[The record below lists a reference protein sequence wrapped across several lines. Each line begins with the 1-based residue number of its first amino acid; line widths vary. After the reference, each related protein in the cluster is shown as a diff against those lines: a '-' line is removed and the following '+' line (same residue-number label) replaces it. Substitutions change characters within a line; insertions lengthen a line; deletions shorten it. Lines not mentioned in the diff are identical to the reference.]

1 MNFQAMRSDGYSDT
15 DIVES
20 LRQSELFKDTAD
32 FDGLRKKGFDDTK
45 IIDFL
50 DATPSFHEAVN
61 TRRSKQTSETPP
73 APTPPQNNEGDVEAL
88 GDTSVPS
95 SVPPAQEVPVQDDSF
110 LGLIKNGGKKILEGL
125 GFVADIVTG
134 DMGDAMMSAGQKVL
148 KEKAKDMPEEKRA
161 SWNQGIDDLGT
172 LNRNLNDPIDGLM
185 SENTH
190 YTSPAGTTKE
200 QAVQIA
206 KLYNPAEKSMTQG
219 IKDWLFSED
228 NPNGITEEQ
237 VQERI
242 QNVAQILNK
251 PIDDIMIDTNPKSE
265 TYGVPYVKGAN
276 GEFLSTKSESVWEN
290 ISTEMEADF
299 PTILAQ
305 IGADKAGWDA
315 GGVVGDKLSKFIPN
329 KFLAAATRL
338 GGRVVGSATS
348 STLATPAGTV
358 VQKAQNAFETGVH
371 EDADAYVS
379 EAWRD
384 MKDNFVATVAGSVAL
399 EGIVAGAK
407 GAKVAYTATKDYLT
421 GDTRSYNMMLK
432 DFGVDEQYAKDAIGE
447 LNEML
452 KTPIE
457 DSKQARMYAMAM
469 KHAKGLD
476 VLRASL
482 FRNPEAYQRV
492 ESEILDRT
500 TQLKELLK
508 NKTLDEGE
516 LDSFLKEA
524 SDDASRQYKAMRD
537 ILRVELANTPVTFNS
552 KQVAKTIE
560 ELLVP
565 KVIDEDA
572 KKAIKNIVKLIK
584 TAPYL
589 TSNVD
594 GLIELRHLINRRMNR
609 SNVSEHFT
617 TSDWGI
623 IKGMLES
630 IDQTIHKTI
639 DSAVSPED
647 AKALKEIFESAKA
660 DYSKQKKA
668 EASTFFESITK
679 DLDSTTDKVKAV
691 IRGYKSDSDAAKF
704 VLSRLTSEQRERLEL
719 TAIHETILK
728 NITGADGGVE
738 AVRHKNVL
746 ADLET
751 MGKHMTSETAK
762 EALAMIKKVNTLF
775 AKDSSLLV
783 HVTEKEQ
790 NSLAMS
796 LSGKLEFGL
805 WQRMFEFVQRHT
817 PTNKAARLQI
827 YNRLGKYMETSHSIK
842 QLALKMYNDPLSSA
856 KDKLF
861 WGKYIR
867 YYNDGDNEGMAQL
880 MQNPPE
886 PPKGGGS
893 GLMDETEIDN
903 LSQSGK
909 TPTAEEL
916 KAKLDDEAK
925 AFKPDDTNPPDDNGG
940 GGGSPKPKE
949 GADNGVQ
956 GQKEALGRQSVEEIE
971 ASTGKT
977 LDQLGDED
985 GFYTHYSQHEFDTL
999 SSRGA
1004 KDAGNLGQTK
1014 GKETNEKHTIN
1025 VTFGYK
1031 KGARVENEYGIGL
1044 AGQHEYKIDLRGREF
1059 FDNDKKNYF
1068 FKKVQE
1074 LKDEFPQLSEKE
1086 LYIKAKEA
1094 LGYDDATV
1102 DKIVAFQDRYDAMRK
1117 ANPNQTTKDT
1127 QNSVLKEMKLDG
1139 IKNKNHLEILEDAP
1153 VYKVRTLEHDID
1165 YAGMARPRSMDG
1177 LPPVS
1182 GEGISYANRLY
1193 GTIETT
1199 PSKSNPSNIDPFNE
1213 VLDTLSPQQR
1223 IDFEKKHL
1231 PLVQQLA
1238 EDLGLSVEAEVS
1250 HGAFAGQTNPNIIV
1264 HFKEFY
1270 AKSRFADKQFKFK
1283 DEYGNLSVQ
1292 AKEQIEAFL
1301 VAFGKA
1307 TNQDGVG
1314 WYAPIYRGDQTG
1326 KHGYVEITEPLTLDQ
1341 WKTLYANLQG
1351 EWGEIVPVMHKGRID
1366 FMNWPELEGK
1376 QFETIVMD
1384 AIDSLES
1391 GVISKKIVKFNNDGT
1406 LIERTEYERWMG
1418 SSGSESGRQNLP
1430 TGDSRIWSDATQRFE
1445 QGVQDLRRGLQ
1456 ERPKLDGGQKTVQD
1470 PIGGDGGKHGAT
1482 QPDISTHQKTGE
1494 QLERNPKV
1502 LLEEV
1507 YHPDNEAMGKTIFI
1521 SNTAPT
1527 KTFVAGEKIEDT
1539 IIDGLEFFWNKTD
1552 KSINEISTGLR
1563 FTVDATTKNE
1573 AIKEA
1578 KKMLLAKKDLASGIK
1593 NTVAK
1598 KQGEL
1603 DNLRFEAN
1611 FKDGSSYVDGFE
1623 VPIDVALA
1631 GTAKHSST
1639 KEAQLQLFDA
1649 SENLYKLISTTN
1661 NPQYTKDLKQ
1671 FRELRK
1677 AVEED
1682 PRYAKNSEL
1691 NTARLK
1697 LINATERNNKTYF
1710 TNGKEEKQASMDAL
1724 QEAKDAY
1731 RSVEKSVLDGMGGK
1745 DVEAYQAMKAKL
1757 ENIASYAD
1765 ASLIDKMH
1773 KAQAKVK
1780 KLEEQVIKAGQQTAS
1795 DLKDAPASTFKGGY
1809 VRPEVLSFM
1818 TKTLT
1823 GATGGSL
1830 SEYDYN
1836 GDGKIDFKD
1845 RAIGAALGVVG
1856 FHALTSQP
1864 AFSAYKALA
1873 EHGIKQLEQRAEQ
1886 GDIIAQMA
1894 LGTRYIYASEKGV
1907 GDVAPFVSKAGEII
1921 EAMPKKMD
1929 TESFFK
1935 FLRNN
1940 GVKEDEINFSGLQ
1953 DLVEKKSVT
1962 KEEVK
1967 AAFDSPKLERKVLG
1981 GKQLL
1986 PLSEAK
1992 RAEMKKDIDE
2002 LWTTINNDVYQRMKD
2017 EDIIGKLKERFAAHG
2032 KELDEHDIEHFSGMT
2047 YDNFL
2052 EQHPKYDEYLD
2063 KSTQYHASQYRG
2075 REFGEP
2081 KFEKYSSNIPDSD
2094 NYREVLATL
2103 DGKGTFKSAHWEEP
2117 NVLYHIRLQDARRY
2131 EGGRVARD
2139 AMWKKVDE
2147 ARQALEEKYGA
2158 IDMKWDRTDPL
2169 YKAYR
2174 DAVDAAPTLK
2184 DREKM
2189 LVVEEIQSDW
2199 HQAGRKEG
2207 YRTKEISEA
2216 QIKSKLDELW
2226 KEARKYTDEGKDAPE
2241 DLRNNIIDLNDMLT
2255 NRSEGKGKV
2264 PQAPYAKTWHEKAM
2278 KDVIKEA
2285 IENDYDRVAWVMGKE
2300 QADRYSLA
2308 KQLDA
2313 LEAVKDSNG
2322 WYEVYA
2328 GKGTRQV
2335 FHKMHVKPEELPDLV
2350 GKEMAEKI
2358 IKDGGGVYEGL
2369 DLEVGGEGMK
2379 GFYDKILP
2387 AFTSKYIKKYGAT
2400 LETITLDNGQKVW
2413 SFKVT
2418 PQMKK
2423 EIGERGQYLF
2433 SLLGAGGAGVA
2444 VMNSKEKTKEGT
2456 L

>member
-88 GDTSVPS
+88 GDTAVPS
-95 SVPPAQEVPVQDDSF
+95 SVPPAQEVPAQDDSF

-242 QNVAQILNK
+242 QNVAHILNK

-384 MKDNFVATVAGSVAL
+384 MKDNFAATVAGSVAL

-746 ADLET
+746 ADLEA

-827 YNRLGKYMETSHSIK
+827 YNRLGKYMETSHSTK

-916 KAKLDDEAK
+916 KARLDDEAK

-956 GQKEALGRQSVEEIE
+956 GQKEALDIS
-971 ASTGKT
+971 
-977 LDQLGDED
+977 LDTEGV
-985 GFYTHYSQHEFDTL
+985 YPHYSSHEFDVL
-999 SSRGA
+999 ST
-1004 KDAGNLGQTK
+1004 NNPNIGQTK
-1014 GKETNEKHTIN
+1014 GAETVGNNTIK
-1025 VTFGYK
+1025 VGFVYK
-1031 KGARVENEYGIGL
+1031 KGAEVEVPMNIGK
-1044 AGQHEYKIDLRGREF
+1044 AGQHEYAVDLRGKTFFDTDKEAYFDKTFRKLQDANPKADEATITKMVQDELDYSNKEIEDIKAYKAKFEEISQANQDLSFRDKRFLAAKELKYDGMQNERQIEF
-1059 FDNDKKNYF
+1059 FD
-1068 FKKVQE
+1068 
-1074 LKDEFPQLSEKE
+1074 
-1086 LYIKAKEA
+1086 
-1094 LGYDDATV
+1094 
-1102 DKIVAFQDRYDAMRK
+1102 
-1117 ANPNQTTKDT
+1117 
-1127 QNSVLKEMKLDG
+1127 
-1139 IKNKNHLEILEDAP
+1139 DAP
-1153 VYKVRTLEHDID
+1153 VKKVRTLEEDVKL
-1165 YAGMARPRSMDG
+1165 AGIQKRTEHIPS
-1177 LPPVS
+1177 VTK
-1182 GEGISYANRLY
+1182 ANEVAQVRA
-1193 GTIETT
+1193 TIEAT
-1199 PSKSNPSNIDPFNE
+1199 PSQSDE
-1213 VLDTLSPQQR
+1213 LYTLLKGLSDKER
-1223 IDFEKKHL
+1223 NDYEEAHI
-1231 PLVQQLA
+1231 PLVQELA
-1238 EDLGLSVEAEVS
+1238 KSFGLETEVS
-1250 HGAFAGQTNPNIIV
+1250 ISKGAYLGKDGTLQNNPMMVVTVKGRKKTVKKMGEEIEVELKNTL
-1264 HFKEFY
+1264 
-1270 AKSRFADKQFKFK
+1270 
-1283 DEYGNLSVQ
+1283 YGDGIASYELRDMQEN
-1292 AKEQIEAFL
+1292 IEAFL
-1301 VAFGKA
+1301 KA
-1307 TNQDGVG
+1307 YGQGTNQDSVP
-1314 WYAPIYRGDQTG
+1314 WYAPIFKGSEEGRHVYFDLKGDIDQAQWEQLSKSLVGDNGALTPQIIDG
-1326 KHGYVEITEPLTLDQ
+1326 QLRIMNFGGLPKAQRDELITE
-1341 WKTLYANLQG
+1341 
-1351 EWGEIVPVMHKGRID
+1351 
-1366 FMNWPELEGK
+1366 
-1376 QFETIVMD
+1376 
-1384 AIDSLES
+1384 SLAFLKES
-1391 GVISKKIVKFNNDGT
+1391 GVIDNKLVQFESIGKLLEKGKHYGDRTMVHGAHGTSGRPNISESTGGNHAIERFNN
-1406 LIERTEYERWMG
+1406 EV
-1418 SSGSESGRQNLP
+1418 QNLRDRLRQRNMGTKDGAP
-1430 TGDSRIWSDATQRFE
+1430 PQRPEMDKRTGE
-1445 QGVQDLRRGLQ
+1445 M
-1456 ERPKLDGGQKTVQD
+1456 ED
-1470 PIGGDGGKHGAT
+1470 PIGGGGGGVSGASSVART
-1482 QPDISTHQKTGE
+1482 KEAGE
-1494 QLERNPKV
+1494 QL
-1502 LLEEV
+1502 
-1507 YHPDNEAMGKTIFI
+1507 
-1521 SNTAPT
+1521 
-1527 KTFVAGEKIEDT
+1527 
-1539 IIDGLEFFWNKTD
+1539 
-1552 KSINEISTGLR
+1552 
-1563 FTVDATTKNE
+1563 
-1573 AIKEA
+1573 
-1578 KKMLLAKKDLASGIK
+1578 
-1593 NTVAK
+1593 
-1598 KQGEL
+1598 
-1603 DNLRFEAN
+1603 
-1611 FKDGSSYVDGFE
+1611 
-1623 VPIDVALA
+1623 
-1631 GTAKHSST
+1631 
-1639 KEAQLQLFDA
+1639 
-1649 SENLYKLISTTN
+1649 
-1661 NPQYTKDLKQ
+1661 
-1671 FRELRK
+1671 
-1677 AVEED
+1677 
-1682 PRYAKNSEL
+1682 
-1691 NTARLK
+1691 
-1697 LINATERNNKTYF
+1697 
-1710 TNGKEEKQASMDAL
+1710 
-1724 QEAKDAY
+1724 
-1731 RSVEKSVLDGMGGK
+1731 
-1745 DVEAYQAMKAKL
+1745 
-1757 ENIASYAD
+1757 
-1765 ASLIDKMH
+1765 
-1773 KAQAKVK
+1773 
-1780 KLEEQVIKAGQQTAS
+1780 AS
-1795 DLKDAPASTFKGGY
+1795 DLKDAPPSTFKGGY

-1856 FHALTSQP
+1856 FHALTSKP

-1873 EHGIKQLEQRAEQ
+1873 EHGIKQLETRAEQ

-1894 LGTRYIYASEKGV
+1894 LGTRYIYASG
-1907 GDVAPFVSKAGEII
+1907 KAGEKGAFSDIATKAVMKEIDDSGAKISFTYDAIPSTDRNIVKQFERYKNGELSQSDFEFYVSQRMNKELDTLFNKRKNGEIDSFDYYKQRQSIEDKYFDIKVGDKTSGKLEDFLQHDALYEEYPFLKDIDVSVKRISSSGYFDPVKKEII
-1921 EAMPKKMD
+1921 IDSASKDKD
-1929 TESFFK
+1929 TT
-1935 FLRNN
+1935 LLH
-1940 GVKEDEINFSGLQ
+1940 EIQ
-1953 DLVEKKSVT
+1953 HVIQT
-1962 KEEVK
+1962 KEGWAKGSSVGNGDYEFLV
-1967 AAFDSPKLERKVLG
+1967 DDVLKIG
-1981 GKQLL
+1981 
-1986 PLSEAK
+1986 
-1992 RAEMKKDIDE
+1992 AEMKRLEEIASNARKNGIDPFTNKE
-2002 LWTTINNDVYQRMKD
+2002 FAERYFSTDAKLQRTREEAKLARHEGRTGFNDYQRHWGEQQSRAVEYRKNMTPEQRAK
-2017 EDIIGKLKERFAAHG
+2017 ESWQETLKREEG
-2032 KELDEHDIEHFSGMT
+2032 
-2047 YDNFL
+2047 
-2052 EQHPKYDEYLD
+2052 KYDEPIIKYENGEMLSAVLTD
-2063 KSTQYHASQYRG
+2063 RYMVHDMVNKEALLKDALPFKDVAYTKENFAAQFGVSFGDTVTVKTPKGVPDITIDTLSQ
-2075 REFGEP
+2075 FHKLNP
-2081 KFEKYSSNIPDSD
+2081 K
-2094 NYREVLATL
+2094 NYK
-2103 DGKGTFKSAHWEEP
+2103 D
-2117 NVLYHIRLQDARRY
+2117 DRRILV
-2131 EGGRVARD
+2131 GIIND
-2139 AMWKKVDE
+2139 
-2147 ARQALEEKYGA
+2147 LL
-2158 IDMKWDRTDPL
+2158 TDPL
-2169 YKAYR
+2169 F
-2174 DAVDAAPTLK
+2174 
-2184 DREKM
+2184 
-2189 LVVEEIQSDW
+2189 VVE
-2199 HQAGRKEG
+2199 HNG
-2207 YRTKEISEA
+2207 
-2216 QIKSKLDELW
+2216 
-2226 KEARKYTDEGKDAPE
+2226 ARKFFGVFDDKKDGIYAISVSEKKGQLDVLSSNYRP
-2241 DLRNNIIDLNDMLT
+2241 LK
-2255 NRSEGKGKV
+2255 NRKVDWRTIKNLMKV
-2264 PQAPYAKTWHEKAM
+2264 PDG
-2278 KDVIKEA
+2278 DVL
-2285 IENDYDRVAWVMGKE
+2285 YVR
-2300 QADRYSLA
+2300 
-2308 KQLDA
+2308 
-2313 LEAVKDSNG
+2313 
-2322 WYEVYA
+2322 
-2328 GKGTRQV
+2328 
-2335 FHKMHVKPEELPDLV
+2335 
-2350 GKEMAEKI
+2350 
-2358 IKDGGGVYEGL
+2358 
-2369 DLEVGGEGMK
+2369 GGEK
-2379 GFYDKILP
+2379 L
-2387 AFTSKYIKKYGAT
+2387 
-2400 LETITLDNGQKVW
+2400 
-2413 SFKVT
+2413 
-2418 PQMKK
+2418 
-2423 EIGERGQYLF
+2423 
-2433 SLLGAGGAGVA
+2433 
-2444 VMNSKEKTKEGT
+2444 
-2456 L
+2456 